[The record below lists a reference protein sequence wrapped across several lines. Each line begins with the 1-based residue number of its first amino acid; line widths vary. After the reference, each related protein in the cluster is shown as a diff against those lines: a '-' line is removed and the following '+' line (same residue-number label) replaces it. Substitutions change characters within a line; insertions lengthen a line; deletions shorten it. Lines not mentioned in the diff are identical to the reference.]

1 MPRPD
6 PVRDFASTAE
16 PGRLKDLVYCSKME
30 EHVYSRV
37 RYEYDEVNIVKT
49 LYFQFWTA
57 TRWTHAA
64 FIGTRFRDGRRA
76 AAPGGPG
83 AEHSRC

>member
-37 RYEYDEVNIVKT
+37 RYEYDEVNIVFSI
-49 LYFQFWTA
+49 LNPG
-57 TRWTHAA
+57 R
-64 FIGTRFRDGRRA
+64 GFRLV
-76 AAPGGPG
+76 
-83 AEHSRC
+83 

>member
-6 PVRDFASTAE
+6 PVCDFASTAE

-37 RYEYDEVNIVKT
+37 RYEYDEVNIVFSI
-49 LYFQFWTA
+49 LNPGRGFA
-57 TRWTHAA
+57 T
-64 FIGTRFRDGRRA
+64 GRRA
-76 AAPGGPG
+76 GAAGGPG
-83 AEHSRC
+83 ARGRNS